1 MFPPFTLA
9 CELNMHLE
17 KKSQRD
23 RDARLTKA
31 EIDGRAAIQ
40 KRRHE
45 EPSHV
50 QEWHAY
56 ETGLK
61 FETYLTQ
68 PPNPVDVVD
77 RYIWLF
83 LGRRFCGVGVCS
95 NKFNAY
101 VLTGQSAIGAHVLK
115 PRMTPQRTCLRLKTG

>member
-1 MFPPFTLA
+1 
-9 CELNMHLE
+9 MHLE

-61 FETYLTQ
+61 FETYPVSYTHLTL
-68 PPNPVDVVD
+68 PT
-77 RYIWLF
+77 
-83 LGRRFCGVGVCS
+83 
-95 NKFNAY
+95 KA
-101 VLTGQSAIGAHVLK
+101 
-115 PRMTPQRTCLRLKTG
+115 